1 MGLRAIGVWWS
12 GVYYMQLASGFLTD
26 VLQQIASNPATLIV
40 VLVQFLLGVGLGY
53 VSVKALKYVLAFIA
67 LLVLGSL
74 LSIWSLSISPEE
86 LLKTLGITVEA
97 VKRLATL
104 LGLLTIGPV
113 SLGFI
118 IGVLIGLFR
127 K

>member
-1 MGLRAIGVWWS
+1 M
-12 GVYYMQLASGFLTD
+12 YYMQLASGFLTD

>member
-1 MGLRAIGVWWS
+1 MGLRAMGVWWS